1 VARKKEHA
9 GHVNHERWMVSYA
22 DFVTLLFAFFV
33 VMFATSQTDKAKVQQ
48 VSDSV
53 NEALSKGGVAAAV
66 HEILGGTVDER
77 GKGNAQMK
85 GPGGSN
91 ASKVPNPTK
100 VAELLPSMHYLTKE
114 LEQDIRDGKIELHIE
129 PRGLV
134 ISLRQ
139 ATFFPSGGE
148 AMDPATYSSIEKIA
162 GTIRDLPNPVRLEG
176 HTDSVPIHTTRF
188 RSNWELSAARAITM
202 MDLLADQYGIPQARM
217 AIGGYGDSSPIET
230 NDTAEGRA
238 HNRRVDIV
246 ILSQK
251 ALMSEPVSASAANS
265 AGETTKPGS
274 PAPAPPPAAS
284 TAAPAPPPAHPAASA
299 APSAAHSAA
308 HSGAPLAAHSAAPLA
323 APSAA
328 KK

>member
-1 VARKKEHA
+1 MARKKEHA
-9 GHVNHERWMVSYA
+9 AHANHERWLVSYA
-22 DFVTLLFAFFV
+22 DFITLLFAFFV
-33 VMFATSQTDKAKVQQ
+33 VMFATSQTDKSKVQQ

-53 NEALSKGGVAAAV
+53 NEALAKGGVAAAV

-91 ASKVPNPTK
+91 ASKAPNQK
-100 VAELLPSMHYLTKE
+100 VAELPPSMHYLTKE
-114 LEQDIRDGKIELHIE
+114 LENDIRDGKIELHIE

-148 AMDPATYSSIEKIA
+148 AMDPATYPSIEKIA

-176 HTDSVPIHTTRF
+176 HTDSVPIHTARF

-202 MDLLADQYGIPQARM
+202 MDLLADQFGIPQTRM
-217 AIGGYGDSSPIET
+217 AIGGYGDTSPIES

-251 ALMSEPVSASAANS
+251 ALMSEPVQASAAKP
-265 AGETTKPGS
+265 AGETGKPGS
-274 PAPAPPPAAS
+274 
-284 TAAPAPPPAHPAASA
+284 AAPAPPPAHPAASGAPQAA
-299 APSAAHSAA
+299 AP
-308 HSGAPLAAHSAAPLA
+308 
-323 APSAA
+323 AA